1 MRGKKVSEELKARI
15 IEESLKEGCVISELG
30 KRYNLASETI
40 YNWRSSYRKLNSS
53 VKLKKDTVDSSSEF
67 MELSVLETGGSN
79 LQSASL
85 KFDNFSVV
93 MEGRIKSSALVSII
107 SILEKTC

>member
-15 IEESLKEGCVISELG
+15 TEESLAEGCVVSDLA

-40 YNWRSSYRKLNSS
+40 YTWRSAYRKLNSVDNS
-53 VKLKKDTVDSSSEF
+53 AKFVK
-67 MELSVLETGGSN
+67 LSVLESVCSN

-85 KFDNFSVV
+85 KFDNVSVEI
-93 MEGRIKSSALVSII
+93 EGRIKSSVLVSII
-107 SILEKTC
+107 SILEESC